1 VLTTRQTSAVSDQL
15 FTAEEQEALR
25 LLWDVYDR
33 HYDEILAVTMAAAEA
48 DPALKQILSQVP
60 AKQLEADQLRSRRL
74 TESAMRNGD
83 WQPLLDDTKQQG
95 VNYARMGLPFR
106 SWFPIATAFQKPL
119 VEKLF
124 EAYAADSRRLQAILL
139 VLNRW
144 LFDVALA
151 GIGEMYLDTR
161 EHVIRQQ
168 QEAIASQAQEILEI
182 ATPVVRVWDGIIL
195 APIIGS
201 LDSQRTQQLM
211 ERLLQ
216 GIVDTGSSVALVDI
230 TGVPAVD
237 TQTARHLVESVAAVR
252 LIGADVILTGVR
264 PAIAQTLV
272 HLGVDLAGITTR
284 ASLAAG
290 LRAAL
295 ETLNLHVA
303 ATT

>member
-1 VLTTRQTSAVSDQL
+1 
-15 FTAEEQEALR
+15 
-25 LLWDVYDR
+25 
-33 HYDEILAVTMAAAEA
+33 
-48 DPALKQILSQVP
+48 
-60 AKQLEADQLRSRRL
+60 
-74 TESAMRNGD
+74 
-83 WQPLLDDTKQQG
+83 
-95 VNYARMGLPFR
+95 
-106 SWFPIATAFQKPL
+106 
-119 VEKLF
+119 
-124 EAYAADSRRLQAILL
+124 
-139 VLNRW
+139 
-144 LFDVALA
+144 
-151 GIGEMYLDTR
+151 
-161 EHVIRQQ
+161 
-168 QEAIASQAQEILEI
+168 
-182 ATPVVRVWDGIIL
+182 VVRVWEGIIL
-195 APIIGS
+195 APVIGS
-201 LDSQRTQQLM
+201 LDSQRTQQFM

-290 LRAAL
+290 LLAAL

>member
-1 VLTTRQTSAVSDQL
+1 MT
-15 FTAEEQEALR
+15 
-25 LLWDVYDR
+25 
-33 HYDEILAVTMAAAEA
+33 H
-48 DPALKQILSQVP
+48 
-60 AKQLEADQLRSRRL
+60 QLEASPELRPHAERLGTAQDYRLLVESATDYAIVILDPQGHVVTWNEGARRL
-74 TESAMRNGD
+74 KGYDAADVIGQHFSIFY
-83 WQPLLDDTKQQG
+83 PKDDLERGRPADELRVAAEQG
-95 VNYARMGLPFR
+95 RFEDEGWRLRKDGSPFWANVIITALRDRDGTLRGFGKMTRDLSERKEAEDARAQR
-106 SWFPIATAFQKPL
+106 ATA
-119 VEKLF
+119 E
-124 EAYAADSRRLQAILL
+124 
-139 VLNRW
+139 
-144 LFDVALA
+144 ALA
-151 GIGEMYLDTR
+151 R
-161 EHVIRQQ
+161 
-168 QEAIASQAQEILEI
+168 QAQEILEI
-182 ATPVVRVWDGIIL
+182 STPVVRVWEGIIL
-195 APIIGS
+195 APVIGS
-201 LDSQRTQQLM
+201 LDSQRTQQFM

-295 ETLNLHVA
+295 ETLDLHVA